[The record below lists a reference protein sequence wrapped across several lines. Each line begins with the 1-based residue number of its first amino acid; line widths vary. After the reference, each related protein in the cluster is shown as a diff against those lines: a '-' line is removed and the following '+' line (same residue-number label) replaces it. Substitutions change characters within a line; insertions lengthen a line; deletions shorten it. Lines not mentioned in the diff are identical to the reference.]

1 MAPGPC
7 LRYCL
12 AMTIDIEYH
21 VLGPDNVD
29 WLIGADVFDNPVD
42 PAQLAAF
49 QADRGHELVFATV
62 GRRVIGMAS
71 GTVLLH
77 PDKQPAFFINEVSVV
92 EDLRRTGIATA
103 LCERLLEV
111 ARAKGCKGVWLATEA
126 DNAEARALYR
136 KLRARQTAGIVV
148 YDWDGAMDA

>member
-1 MAPGPC
+1 
-7 LRYCL
+7 
-12 AMTIDIEYH
+12 
-21 VLGPDNVD
+21 
-29 WLIGADVFDNPVD
+29 
-42 PAQLAAF
+42 
-49 QADRGHELVFATV
+49 
-62 GRRVIGMAS
+62 MAS

-136 KLRARQTAGIVV
+136 KLRARQTARDRCIRLGRRNGRLRRGSRRT
-148 YDWDGAMDA
+148 WFPT